1 MKDFIIW
8 TNKPITQIKG
18 YGNITPKSNTGKV
31 LTIFYAMI
39 GIPLMFMCLTNTG
52 DLLAELFITSY
63 SSCIRFFYKRIF
75 KNKLKIPYSSSKFQE
90 NKEEMVKK

>member
-1 MKDFIIW
+1 M
-8 TNKPITQIKG
+8 
-18 YGNITPKSNTGKV
+18 GKI

-63 SSCIRFFYKRIF
+63 SKCIRFFYKRMF
-75 KNKLKIPYSSSKFQE
+75 KHKLKIPYSSSKFQE
-90 NKEEMVKK
+90 NKEEMVGC